1 MFLFDKIQTMRPSFQ
16 SGLSDFQPL
25 TKADKKVLRSSI
37 FRHLDGIAVAPTAYA
52 LYKRGV
58 LDYIVQEKEVDLKSV
73 CSVFNAN
80 VGYMNVA
87 LRLLCSQGWL
97 VQDLDNSTGTVL
109 FRINEKSAYAFANA
123 GLYEDVVDLIQF
135 SQRFNKR
142 KFQVESFQKLNSIIE
157 KYKLDYNINWSSE
170 PLERSVQQ
178 QILKHIEGL
187 LVGPT
192 VVALGMGGMFHKYFM
207 EVSFKAEE
215 YHSDADSFSRILD
228 FFTFLDWFEKKE
240 GTYTF
245 TPTGLFFAKRASAY
259 GVTVSYI
266 PTFSKVEE
274 LIFGDPAIFWKGP
287 SGSEEIHVD
296 RKMNV
301 WGSGGAHTTYFKKI
315 DDIIIELF
323 NRPIEDQPKGIVD
336 MGCGNGAFLEHLFN
350 VIEQRTI
357 RGKMLE
363 EHPLFLVGA
372 DYNQAALSV
381 TRANLIQADVW
392 AKVIW
397 GDIGRPD
404 LLAADL
410 EINYGI
416 DLKDLLNIRTFLDH
430 NRVWEDPSF
439 SKKDRN
445 SLSTGGFAFRGRRIT
460 PNEAED
466 GLLQHLK
473 KWSSYVK
480 KFGLLV
486 IELHTVDP
494 VIVAQNIGST
504 AASAYDATHGFSDQY
519 IVELDVFRSIAAE
532 AGLHPVELHNS
543 QFPNSKLAT
552 VSIQLLAEKR
562 E

>member
-1 MFLFDKIQTMRPSFQ
+1 MRPSFQ

-58 LDYIVQEKEVDLKSV
+58 LDYVVQEKEVDLKSV

-97 VQDLDNSTGTVL
+97 VQDLDNSTGTVQ

-123 GLYEDVVDLIQF
+123 GLYEDAVDLIQF

-240 GTYTF
+240 ASWYSFVRNTGT
-245 TPTGLFFAKRASAY
+245 TPANPAQYSLRSVNGIGTGASVSGPAAA
-259 GVTVSYI
+259 TVIS
-266 PTFSKVEE
+266 FS
-274 LIFGDPAIFWKGP
+274 
-287 SGSEEIHVD
+287 
-296 RKMNV
+296 R
-301 WGSGGAHTTYFKKI
+301 
-315 DDIIIELF
+315 
-323 NRPIEDQPKGIVD
+323 
-336 MGCGNGAFLEHLFN
+336 MG
-350 VIEQRTI
+350 
-357 RGKMLE
+357 
-363 EHPLFLVGA
+363 PLF
-372 DYNQAALSV
+372 
-381 TRANLIQADVW
+381 
-392 AKVIW
+392 
-397 GDIGRPD
+397 
-404 LLAADL
+404 
-410 EINYGI
+410 
-416 DLKDLLNIRTFLDH
+416 
-430 NRVWEDPSF
+430 
-439 SKKDRN
+439 
-445 SLSTGGFAFRGRRIT
+445 
-460 PNEAED
+460 
-466 GLLQHLK
+466 
-473 KWSSYVK
+473 
-480 KFGLLV
+480 
-486 IELHTVDP
+486 
-494 VIVAQNIGST
+494 
-504 AASAYDATHGFSDQY
+504 
-519 IVELDVFRSIAAE
+519 
-532 AGLHPVELHNS
+532 
-543 QFPNSKLAT
+543 
-552 VSIQLLAEKR
+552 
-562 E
+562 

>member
-1 MFLFDKIQTMRPSFQ
+1 MRPVTKSQ
-16 SGLSDFQPL
+16 VSDLQPL
-25 TKADKKVLRSSI
+25 SKAEKKVLRSSI
-37 FRHLDGIAVAPTAYA
+37 FRHLDGIAVAPTAFA
-52 LYKRGV
+52 LYKQGV
-58 LDYIVQEKEVDLKSV
+58 LDYLLEQQTVTLAQVCEKFD
-73 CSVFNAN
+73 AN
-80 VGYMNVA
+80 EGYMNVA
-87 LRLLCSQGWL
+87 LRLMCSQDWL
-97 VQDLDNSTGTVL
+97 IQEVNNADNSVQFKL
-109 FRINEKSAYAFANA
+109 NEKSAFAFAFA
-123 GLYEDVVDLIQF
+123 GIYEDVVELIQF
-135 SQRFNKR
+135 SQRFDKR
-142 KFQVESFQKLNSIIE
+142 KFKIEPFRKLSVIIE
-157 KYKLDYNINWSSE
+157 KYKSDYGIKWSSDAVKK
-170 PLERSVQQ
+170 SIQQ
-178 QILKHIEGL
+178 QMLKHVEGI

-192 VVALGMGGMFHKYFM
+192 IVALGMGGMFHKYFM

-215 YHSDADSFSRILD
+215 YHQDSESFSKILD
-228 FFTFLDWFEKKE
+228 FFTFLNWFEKKE

-274 LIFGDPAIFWKGP
+274 LIFGDPTVFWNREQGTD
-287 SGSEEIHVD
+287 EIHVD

-323 NRPIEDQPKGIVD
+323 NRPIDEQPKGIVD

-350 VIEQRTI
+350 VIEQRTA

-404 LLAADL
+404 LLAEDL
-410 EINYGI
+410 HNDYGI

-430 NRVWEDPSF
+430 NRVWEDPAEIE
-439 SKKDRN
+439 KDRV
-445 SLSTGGFAFRGRRIT
+445 SASTGGFAFRGRRIS
-460 PNEAED
+460 PNEAEE
-466 GLLQHLK
+466 GLLQHFRN
-473 KWSSYVK
+473 WAPYVK
-480 KFGLLV
+480 KFGLLL

-494 VIVAQNIGST
+494 SLVAQNLGKT

-519 IVELDVFRSIAAE
+519 IVELDVFRSIASE
-532 AGLHPVELHNS
+532 AGLYPVEMHNS

-552 VSIQLLAEKR
+552 VSIQLLSEKR

>member
-1 MFLFDKIQTMRPSFQ
+1 MRPVTKSQ
-16 SGLSDFQPL
+16 VSDLQPL
-25 TKADKKVLRSSI
+25 SKAEKKVLRSSI
-37 FRHLDGIAVAPTAYA
+37 FRHLDGIAVAPTAFA
-52 LYKRGV
+52 LYKQGV
-58 LDYIVQEKEVDLKSV
+58 LDYLLEQQTVTLAQVCEKFD
-73 CSVFNAN
+73 AN
-80 VGYMNVA
+80 EGYMNVA
-87 LRLLCSQGWL
+87 LRLMCSQDWL
-97 VQDLDNSTGTVL
+97 IQEVNNADNSVQFKL
-109 FRINEKSAYAFANA
+109 NEKSAFAFAYA
-123 GLYEDVVDLIQF
+123 GIYEDVVELIQF
-135 SQRFNKR
+135 SQRFDKR
-142 KFQVESFQKLNSIIE
+142 KFKIEPFRKLSVIIE
-157 KYKLDYNINWSSE
+157 KYKSDYGIKWSSDAVKK
-170 PLERSVQQ
+170 SIQQ
-178 QILKHIEGL
+178 QMLKHVEGI

-192 VVALGMGGMFHKYFM
+192 IVALGMGGMFHKYFM

-215 YHSDADSFSRILD
+215 YHQDSESFSKILD
-228 FFTFLDWFEKKE
+228 FFTFLNWFEKKE

-274 LIFGDPAIFWKGP
+274 LIFGDPTVFWNREQGTD
-287 SGSEEIHVD
+287 EIHVD

-323 NRPIEDQPKGIVD
+323 NRPIDEQPKGIVD

-350 VIEQRTI
+350 VIEQRTA

-404 LLAADL
+404 LLAEDL
-410 EINYGI
+410 HNDYGI

-430 NRVWEDPSF
+430 NRVWEDPAEIE
-439 SKKDRN
+439 KDRV
-445 SLSTGGFAFRGRRIT
+445 SASTGGFAFRGRRIS
-460 PNEAED
+460 PNEAEE
-466 GLLQHLK
+466 GLLQHFRN
-473 KWSSYVK
+473 WAPYVK
-480 KFGLLV
+480 KFGLLL

-494 VIVAQNIGST
+494 SLVAQNLGKT

-519 IVELDVFRSIAAE
+519 IVELDVFRSIASE
-532 AGLHPVELHNS
+532 AGLYPVEMHNS

-552 VSIQLLAEKR
+552 VSIQLLSEKR